1 MNFGRRL
8 IAGAGILAILAVV
21 AFAIHGGRTAAE
33 DLPPNTARFFAS
45 ASDDVRLIASQIEA
59 GAVPD
64 DATVAALGPRMNER
78 YEDGMTLL
86 FFTLLNKNIAA
97 AGPLLRAGVDPSMRG
112 KPDGESPD
120 FLALMIYTG
129 GTAIS
134 AEELDELVRT
144 YLQSGGDPNAL
155 INAGEGRSLLSSAL
169 ISLRYRA
176 ARDLI
181 ETGADFWDR
190 RNQVGSATYGSS
202 AVREVGFREEATA
215 FVNWAIDKGLYTDL
229 APEALSLVMYW
240 LASPGQRGDAV
251 TEARKQ
257 VAMRILKRNPGY
269 QPPADP
275 DREINLLFR
284 SGPADDRA
292 AEIPWDLILSD
303 AVD

>member
-1 MNFGRRL
+1 MTFRRKL
-8 IAGAGILAILAVV
+8 ISGLGILAILAVV
-21 AFAIHGGRTAAE
+21 AVAIHGGRTEAE

-45 ASDDVRLIASQIEA
+45 APDDVRQIASQIEA

-64 DATVAALGPRMNER
+64 DATVAALGPRINER
-78 YEDGMTLL
+78 YEAGMTLL

-97 AGPLLRAGVDPSMRG
+97 AGPLLRAGADPSMRG
-112 KPDGESPD
+112 KPDGESAD
-120 FLALMIYTG
+120 FLALMTYPG

-134 AEELDELVRT
+134 AEELDELVRI
-144 YLQSGGDPNAL
+144 YLQGGGDPNAL
-155 INAGEGRSLLSSAL
+155 INAGQGRSLLSSAL
-169 ISLRYRA
+169 LSHRYEA

-181 ETGADFWDR
+181 EAGADFWDR
-190 RNQVGSATYGSS
+190 RNQVGSATPGSS
-202 AVREVGFREEATA
+202 AVGEVGFREETTA

-229 APEALSLVMYW
+229 APETLSEVMFW

-257 VAMRILKRNPGY
+257 IAMRILKRNPGY
-269 QPPADP
+269 EPPADP
-275 DREINLLFR
+275 DRETNLLFR